1 MYFEELIF
9 TSTVG
14 LNQNHICFSKVGQI
28 VSTKVG
34 QIVSTTVKLFH
45 IIELI
50 LTIVC
55 KESKMTLLYVVVV
68 GKCRI
73 PSFRCHGDLLRSVEK
88 RYRITIT
95 SFVRC
100 DTCHSLYSN
109 LTHASNPA
117 SRVKYFLFISIPW
130 STYSSK
136 YFRTNTHY
144 TFDFQWYMSWT
155 KRTQLTLT

>member
-14 LNQNHICFSKVGQI
+14 LNQNHIYFSKVGQI

-55 KESKMTLLYVVVV
+55 KESKNDFVI
-68 GKCRI
+68 CRCC
-73 PSFRCHGDLLRSVEK
+73 RKV
-88 RYRITIT
+88 
-95 SFVRC
+95 
-100 DTCHSLYSN
+100 
-109 LTHASNPA
+109 
-117 SRVKYFLFISIPW
+117 
-130 STYSSK
+130 
-136 YFRTNTHY
+136 
-144 TFDFQWYMSWT
+144 
-155 KRTQLTLT
+155 